1 MAMHIEIVYI
11 STRPLPYCSTGYFQ
25 MRKEAV
31 SRISRHS
38 LSQGVHPPPPPPPE
52 MHRRPLRRHVSFVTF
67 QKPELPPQM
76 SNDSRARHL
85 GRVYGAKYQSRSNAS
100 TRELFDPICQSLA
113 RSYLVES
120 TSRRHITRREVPR
133 SRSGSRFVTSES
145 YQ

>member
-1 MAMHIEIVYI
+1 MTWQCILKLYI
-11 STRPLPYCSTGYFQ
+11 FQPVHYRTVRPAIFRCA
-25 MRKEAV
+25 RKRFPAYPGIAYLKV
-31 SRISRHS
+31 CI
-38 LSQGVHPPPPPPPE
+38 PPPPE

-100 TRELFDPICQSLA
+100 TRELFDPICQSLS